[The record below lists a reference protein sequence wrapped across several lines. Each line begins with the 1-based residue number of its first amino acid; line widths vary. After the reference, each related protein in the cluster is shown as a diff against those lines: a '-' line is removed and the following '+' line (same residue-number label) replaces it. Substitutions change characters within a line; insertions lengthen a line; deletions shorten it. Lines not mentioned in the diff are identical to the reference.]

1 MSETVLEAFLNKTL
15 VLAKKDSGVYNVADH
30 PDFHRGDM
38 GKDKPKVACIYSLV
52 EINARSRLAYVQS
65 WDAWGSIY
73 EGVFPMHTLILRE
86 NATKQG
92 N

>member
-1 MSETVLEAFLNKTL
+1 MSETVLDAFLNKTL
-15 VLAKKDSGVYNVADH
+15 VLDKKDSGVYNVADH

-38 GKDKPKVACIYSLV
+38 GKDKPKAACIYSLV
-52 EINARSRLAYVQS
+52 GIDAQKRLAYVEA

-73 EGVFPMHTLILRE
+73 RDVFPMHTLVLRE

-92 N
+92 D